1 MGFLLV
7 SGQVTLEGKPEGN
20 LGARVTKGNVYLDGK
35 PICDKGWNL
44 EDATVVCRWIN
55 HYLLVLSFYI
65 ISSRMLGYGLG
76 VPELGSPYGP
86 ASVDEE
92 FQYTE
97 ISCKGDEE
105 NLLDCSL
112 KYVMHKNG

>member
-1 MGFLLV
+1 MIW
-7 SGQVTLEGKPEGN
+7 
-20 LGARVTKGNVYLDGK
+20 DGPLK
-35 PICDKGWNL
+35 MQLWFAG
-44 EDATVVCRWIN
+44 RS
-55 HYLLVLSFYI
+55 SFNFGSSSI
-65 ISSRMLGYGLG
+65 LSSRMLGYGLG

-86 ASVDEE
+86 AGVDEE

-112 KYVMHKNG
+112 KYVMLKNG

>member
-1 MGFLLV
+1 
-7 SGQVTLEGKPEGN
+7 
-20 LGARVTKGNVYLDGK
+20 
-35 PICDKGWNL
+35 
-44 EDATVVCRWIN
+44 
-55 HYLLVLSFYI
+55 
-65 ISSRMLGYGLG
+65 MLGYGLG

-86 ASVDEE
+86 AGVDEE

-112 KYVMHKNG
+112 KVSRGCSRGMVAGVTCFYSGRTPPNNTPEPTTTTTTTTTTTSRPSSPTKAPSNTEDSLLLITG

>member
-1 MGFLLV
+1 MFTGEVSLV
-7 SGQVTLEGKPEGN
+7 RKTEIN

-35 PICDKGWNL
+35 PICDMGWTL

-55 HYLLVLSFYI
+55 HYLLVLTI
-65 ISSRMLGYGLG
+65 ITFNIFSSRMLGYGLG

-86 ASVDEE
+86 AGVDEE
-92 FQYTE
+92 FQFTE